1 MTTIKSLSLFCRSTL
16 VAWIL
21 PGCRY
26 DDYIKPKL
34 VLQINISGFD
44 SHRVP
49 YDDYK
54 KPKLVLQINISG
66 LDSHR
71 VPL

>member
-16 VAWIL
+16 VALIL
-21 PGCRY
+21 TGCRY
-26 DDYIKPKL
+26 DDYKKPKL

-49 YDDYK
+49 
-54 KPKLVLQINISG
+54 L
-66 LDSHR
+66 
-71 VPL
+71 